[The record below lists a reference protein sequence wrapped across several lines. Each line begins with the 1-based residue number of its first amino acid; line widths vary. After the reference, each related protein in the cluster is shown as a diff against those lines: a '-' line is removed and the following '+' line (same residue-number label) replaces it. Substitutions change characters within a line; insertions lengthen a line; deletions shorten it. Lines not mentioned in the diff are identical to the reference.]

1 MYGLI
6 GEKLGHSFSKIIHER
21 LTNYTY
27 HLLPLSKEEFSNF
40 MDKKAF
46 SAINVTIPYKMDVI
60 PYLDEMDAHAKA
72 IGAVNTIVNHNG
84 KLFGYNTDF
93 SGFLYLL
100 QHNNIDV
107 KDKKVL
113 VLGKGGAS
121 KAILA
126 VLRHLQ
132 AKEVLTVYYKEA
144 ENTIT
149 YDQCKK
155 YHNDAE
161 IIINTTP
168 VGMYPAID
176 ESPIDL
182 TDYKH
187 CSAVIDVIYNPI
199 RPMLIVQAQNLG
211 IKAIGGLE
219 MLIAQA
225 KYAVEIFQDKK
236 IPDSVIDTIYQ
247 EMLLERTNLVL
258 IGMPSCGKS
267 TIGKELSQKL
277 GKKFVDIDEEIVQEI
292 GMSIADYFTQ
302 YGEDAFRQKET
313 EKTKLFAKETGIIL
327 STGGGCIKNPKNM
340 DYMKLNG
347 KILFVDRPTEKLSS
361 DPSRPLSKD
370 MDTLQKMYQERLP
383 LYQMYS
389 DISITNNGILSDAIE
404 KAEKA
409 FQQTILKPVL

>member
-6 GEKLGHSFSKIIHER
+6 GEKLGHSFSKLIHER
-21 LTNYTY
+21 LTDYTY
-27 HLLPLSKEEFSNF
+27 HLLPLTREEFRDF

-46 SAINVTIPYKMDVI
+46 TAINVTIPYKIEVI
-60 PYLDEMDAHAKA
+60 PFLDEMDDHAKA
-72 IGAVNTIVNHNG
+72 IGAVNTIVNRNG

-100 QHNNIDV
+100 QRHNIDV
-107 KDKKVL
+107 ADKKVL

-121 KAILA
+121 KAIIA
-126 VLRHLQ
+126 VLQYLG

-144 ENTIT
+144 KDTIT

-155 YHNDAE
+155 YHSDAQ

-168 VGMYPAID
+168 VGMYPKID
-176 ESPIDL
+176 NVPIDL
-182 TDYKH
+182 DDYKQ
-187 CSAVIDVIYNPI
+187 CSAVIDIIYNPI
-199 RPMLIVQAQNLG
+199 RPMLIVQAQNRG

-225 KYAVEIFQDKK
+225 KYAVEIFQDKN
-236 IPDSVIDTIYQ
+236 IPDTVIDTIYQ

-267 TIGKELSQKL
+267 SIGKELGKKL
-277 GKKFVDIDEEIVQEI
+277 GKKVIDSDEEIVKEI
-292 GMSIADYFTQ
+292 GMSIAEYFAK

-313 EKTKLFAKETGIIL
+313 EVIKRISKETGIIL
-327 STGGGCIKNPKNM
+327 STGGGCVKNPKNI

-347 KILFVDRPTEKLSS
+347 KILFVDRPTQYLSI

-370 MDTLQKMYQERLP
+370 MDTLRQMYQQRLP
-383 LYQMYS
+383 LYQKYS
-389 DISITNNGILSDAIE
+389 DA
-404 KAEKA
+404 
-409 FQQTILKPVL
+409 TILNDDTLSLAIRKTEDTFYETLHHEV